1 MSKARTIATA
11 LGCLKWIKK
20 QGDEEVANEWLA
32 MVLDFSR
39 VHNLH
44 RRLGFSIFLSKVFG

>member
-11 LGCLKWIKK
+11 LGCLKWIIK
-20 QGDEEVANEWLA
+20 QGDEAVANEWLA
-32 MVLDFSR
+32 MVLDFGR

-44 RRLGFSIFLSKVFG
+44 RRLGVSIFLPTV